1 VHGRIELEVVP
12 CKQGLRL
19 TGIGRHN
26 PDCGLRVLSAS
37 HLIKMEGKHKRQ
49 ALGLASRQ
57 QVRINEVQP
66 GLGLAAGRHGEHIR
80 PGDAKVHY
88 LNCGALSRGGHQL
101 QVRTSKSAAVGTCVS
116 ALTAADNRIKE
127 TKEERRRISPF
138 LIIPIRMKG

>member
-1 VHGRIELEVVP
+1 MRHGRPVAQGGHQQNSVFATAANQLLHGLKTVKETGGSFSDDGQLLRAVGNDRVPLIVHGR
-12 CKQGLRL
+12 
-19 TGIGRHN
+19 
-26 PDCGLRVLSAS
+26 
-37 HLIKMEGKHKRQ
+37 IKMEGKHKRQ

-101 QVRTSKSAAVGTCVS
+101 QVRTSK
-116 ALTAADNRIKE
+116 
-127 TKEERRRISPF
+127 ERCRGHLCQRPNC
-138 LIIPIRMKG
+138 GG